1 MPLKL
6 GVNLDHVAT
15 LRQVRGTSYPDPV
28 EAAHLAAAG
37 GASGITAHLR
47 EDRRHM
53 LDDDIRRL
61 RTEQILPLN
70 LEMAIHPD
78 VVALALEV
86 GPPEVCLVP
95 ERREELTTEGG
106 LDARGQFR
114 ALAPVVR
121 SLRENGA
128 EVSLFIEP
136 DEGQV
141 RAAVDLGAP
150 AVELHTGR
158 YCDRTAAA
166 AEAELVRLRRAAQF
180 AYEQG
185 LKVNAGHGIHL
196 GNVEGILT
204 IPRLHALNIGHSIV
218 ARAVFV
224 GLTEAVREM
233 AHAMYRYPLPAPP
246 P

>member
-1 MPLKL
+1 VKLKL

-15 LRQVRGTSYPDPV
+15 LRQVRGTPYPDPV
-28 EAAHLAAAG
+28 AAAALAAAG
-37 GASGITAHLR
+37 GAAGITAHLR

-53 LDDDIRRL
+53 HDGDIRRL
-61 RTEQILPLN
+61 RTEQPLPLN

-78 VVALALEV
+78 VVALALV
-86 GPPEVCLVP
+86 VAPPEICLVP

-106 LDARGQFR
+106 LDARGQFA

-121 SLRENGA
+121 ALTENGS

-136 DEGQV
+136 DADQI

-158 YCDRTAAA
+158 YCLLEGDRART
-166 AEAELVRLRRAAQF
+166 ELDRLREGAEF
-180 AYEQG
+180 AYTQG

-196 GNVEGILT
+196 GNLAGILT

-233 AHAMYRYPLPAPP
+233 RRAMDAYGG
-246 P
+246 